1 MSRLAKRGECLCLYD
16 CYVLLDKRQSCKLDG
31 KRPSVEMRH
40 EEQQQKVADGEIF
53 MKLLGDDNM
62 KNRIWNQTKAAVLAM
77 AAILSGICVPLQG
90 MQVSGAE
97 LVAPVLNIEQSVKWT
112 DEENY
117 KAGLTL
123 RLSGLNT
130 LKDTSEAEQEKPQ
143 AGMETESFT
152 ADEGENME
160 ENSEEGGAAEKAETE
175 NPVMPEE
182 KKEYILTTY
191 ISEYFLPDTAF
202 LPEEIT
208 AETFSIKNQKGEDTE
223 IFRLTD
229 HLQIEKI
236 TEDYYTL
243 TVPVTLRPEYQL
255 SWEKRNYPV
264 VQDEPL
270 QKDQPGLGTFLQ
282 EKRGEE
288 LQTLVSNPSP
298 ELLVNA
304 AKTGIEAVLRADV
317 EKTKAGQPVNY
328 ILDVTNTGQLSLTDL
343 RFSSSFS
350 MEDIRAVWESEP
362 DFYVDGKEAVLAA
375 LNPGESRRLR
385 MTLLPDENKEGDLF
399 HTVTVKTKHPGR
411 EEMIGCQAA
420 CQIKVEG
427 LKASFEVEKT
437 ADRTE
442 AFPGD
447 TITYQICIRNTGE
460 KTLHSVLSTERFL
473 NANIQA
479 QFMPKEGVT
488 LNSTRTQALIPSI
501 APGEALGLYA
511 VVTIPQ
517 YFESQELVNEVTVIS
532 DETGTTNIKSRS
544 EVTVKSAEVT
554 VTPQITQTY
563 SSYQSYGS
571 GSKSGSAY
579 ETASKPSTGDDT
591 KGTFFLALCVCA
603 VIVGA
608 AAAKKQR

>member
-1 MSRLAKRGECLCLYD
+1 
-16 CYVLLDKRQSCKLDG
+16 
-31 KRPSVEMRH
+31 
-40 EEQQQKVADGEIF
+40 
-53 MKLLGDDNM
+53 M

-77 AAILSGICVPLQG
+77 AAILSGICVPFQE

-97 LVAPVLNIEQSVKWT
+97 LMAPVLNIEQSAKWT

-117 KAGLTL
+117 KAELTL

-130 LKDTSEAEQEKPQ
+130 LKDVSKVDQEQEKIQ
-143 AGMETESFT
+143 AEMETESFT
-152 ADEGENME
+152 EDAGEKAEEDFTADEGEKAE
-160 ENSEEGGAAEKAETE
+160 EDFGEGGAAEKAETE
-175 NPVMPEE
+175 NPAMPEE

-191 ISEYFLPDTAF
+191 ISEYFLLDTAS

-208 AETFSIKNQKGEDTE
+208 AETVSIKNQKGEDTE
-223 IFRLTD
+223 ILRLTE
-229 HLQIEKI
+229 HLQMEKI

-255 SWEKRNYPV
+255 SWEKRTYPV

-270 QKDQPGLGTFLQ
+270 QKDQTGLGTFLQ
-282 EKRGEE
+282 EKTGEE

-328 ILDVTNTGQLSLTDL
+328 ILDVTNTGQLPLTDIQ
-343 RFSSSFS
+343 FSSSFS
-350 MEDIRAVWESEP
+350 MEDIRAVWESES

-411 EEMIGCQAA
+411 EELIGCQAS

-532 DETGTTNIKSRS
+532 DETGTTNMKSRS

-591 KGTFFLALCVCA
+591 KGTFFFALCVCA

>member
-1 MSRLAKRGECLCLYD
+1 
-16 CYVLLDKRQSCKLDG
+16 
-31 KRPSVEMRH
+31 
-40 EEQQQKVADGEIF
+40 
-53 MKLLGDDNM
+53 M

-77 AAILSGICVPLQG
+77 AAILSGICVPFQE

-97 LVAPVLNIEQSVKWT
+97 LVAPVLNIEQSAKWT

-117 KAGLTL
+117 KAELTL

-130 LKDTSEAEQEKPQ
+130 LKDASKVDQEQEKIQ
-143 AGMETESFT
+143 AEMEIESFTEDAGEKAEEDFT
-152 ADEGENME
+152 ADEGEKAE
-160 ENSEEGGAAEKAETE
+160 EDFGEGGAAEKAETE
-175 NPVMPEE
+175 NPAMPEE

-191 ISEYFLPDTAF
+191 ISEYFLLDTAS

-208 AETFSIKNQKGEDTE
+208 AETVSIKNQKGEDTE
-223 IFRLTD
+223 ILRLTE
-229 HLQIEKI
+229 HLKMEKI

-255 SWEKRNYPV
+255 SWEKRTYPV

-282 EKRGEE
+282 EKTGEE

-328 ILDVTNTGQLSLTDL
+328 ILDVTNTGQLPLTDIQ
-343 RFSSSFS
+343 FSSSFS
-350 MEDIRAVWESEP
+350 MEDIRAVWESES

-385 MTLLPDENKEGDLF
+385 MTLLLDENKEGDLF

-411 EEMIGCQAA
+411 EELIGCQAS

-488 LNSTRTQALIPSI
+488 LNSTRTQALISSI

-532 DETGTTNIKSRS
+532 DETGTTNMKSRS

>member
-1 MSRLAKRGECLCLYD
+1 
-16 CYVLLDKRQSCKLDG
+16 
-31 KRPSVEMRH
+31 
-40 EEQQQKVADGEIF
+40 
-53 MKLLGDDNM
+53 M

-77 AAILSGICVPLQG
+77 VAILSGICVPFQE

-97 LVAPVLNIEQSVKWT
+97 LVAPVLNIEQSAKWT

-117 KAGLTL
+117 KAELTL

-130 LKDTSEAEQEKPQ
+130 LKDVSKVDQEQEKIQ
-143 AGMETESFT
+143 AEMETESFT
-152 ADEGENME
+152 EDAREKAEEDFTADEGEKAE
-160 ENSEEGGAAEKAETE
+160 EDFGEGGAAEKAETE
-175 NPVMPEE
+175 NPAMPEE

-191 ISEYFLPDTAF
+191 ISEYFLLDTAS

-208 AETFSIKNQKGEDTE
+208 AETVSIKNQKGEDTE
-223 IFRLTD
+223 ILRLTE
-229 HLQIEKI
+229 HLQMEKI

-255 SWEKRNYPV
+255 SWEKRTYPV

-282 EKRGEE
+282 EKTGEE

-328 ILDVTNTGQLSLTDL
+328 ILDVTNTGQLPLTDIQ
-343 RFSSSFS
+343 FSSSFS
-350 MEDIRAVWESEP
+350 MEDIRAVWESES

-385 MTLLPDENKEGDLF
+385 MTLLLDENKEGDLF

-411 EEMIGCQAA
+411 EELIGCQAS

-488 LNSTRTQALIPSI
+488 LNSTRTQALISSI

-532 DETGTTNIKSRS
+532 DETGTTNMKSRS

>member
-1 MSRLAKRGECLCLYD
+1 
-16 CYVLLDKRQSCKLDG
+16 
-31 KRPSVEMRH
+31 
-40 EEQQQKVADGEIF
+40 
-53 MKLLGDDNM
+53 M

-77 AAILSGICVPLQG
+77 AAILSGICVPFQE

-97 LVAPVLNIEQSVKWT
+97 LVAPVLNIEQSAKWT

-117 KAGLTL
+117 KAELTL

-130 LKDTSEAEQEKPQ
+130 LKDVSKVDQEQEKIQ
-143 AGMETESFT
+143 AEMETESFT
-152 ADEGENME
+152 EDAGEKAEEDFTADEGEKAE
-160 ENSEEGGAAEKAETE
+160 EDFGEGGAAEKAETE
-175 NPVMPEE
+175 NPAMPEE

-191 ISEYFLPDTAF
+191 ISEYFLLDTAS

-208 AETFSIKNQKGEDTE
+208 AETVSIKNQKGEDTE
-223 IFRLTD
+223 ILRLTE
-229 HLQIEKI
+229 HLQMEKI
-236 TEDYYTL
+236 TEDYYAL
-243 TVPVTLRPEYQL
+243 TVSVTLRPEYQL
-255 SWEKRNYPV
+255 SWEKRTYPV

-270 QKDQPGLGTFLQ
+270 QKDQTGLGTFLQ
-282 EKRGEE
+282 EKTGEE

-328 ILDVTNTGQLSLTDL
+328 ILDVTNTGQLPLADIQ
-343 RFSSSFS
+343 FSSSFS
-350 MEDIRAVWESEP
+350 MEDIRAVWESES

-411 EEMIGCQAA
+411 EELIGCQAS

-532 DETGTTNIKSRS
+532 DETGTTNMKSRS
-544 EVTVKSAEVT
+544 EVTVKSADVT

>member
-1 MSRLAKRGECLCLYD
+1 
-16 CYVLLDKRQSCKLDG
+16 
-31 KRPSVEMRH
+31 
-40 EEQQQKVADGEIF
+40 
-53 MKLLGDDNM
+53 M

-77 AAILSGICVPLQG
+77 AAILSGICVPFQE

-97 LVAPVLNIEQSVKWT
+97 LVAPVLNIEQSAKWT

-117 KAGLTL
+117 KAELTL

-130 LKDTSEAEQEKPQ
+130 LKDVSKVDQEQEKIQ
-143 AGMETESFT
+143 AEMETESFT
-152 ADEGENME
+152 EDAGEKAE
-160 ENSEEGGAAEKAETE
+160 EDFGEGGAVEKAETE
-175 NPVMPEE
+175 NPAMPEE

-191 ISEYFLPDTAF
+191 ISEYFLLDTAS
-202 LPEEIT
+202 LPEEVT
-208 AETFSIKNQKGEDTE
+208 AETVSIKNQKGEDTE
-223 IFRLTD
+223 ILRLTE
-229 HLQIEKI
+229 HLQMEKI
-236 TEDYYTL
+236 TEDYYVL

-255 SWEKRNYPV
+255 SWEKRTYPV

-270 QKDQPGLGTFLQ
+270 QKDQTGLGTFLQ
-282 EKRGEE
+282 EKKGEE

-328 ILDVTNTGQLSLTDL
+328 ILDVTNTGQLPLADIQ
-343 RFSSSFS
+343 FSSSFS
-350 MEDIRAVWESEP
+350 MEDIRAVWESES

-411 EEMIGCQAA
+411 EELIGCQAS

-488 LNSTRTQALIPSI
+488 LNSTRTQALISSI

-532 DETGTTNIKSRS
+532 DETGTTNMKSRS

>member
-1 MSRLAKRGECLCLYD
+1 
-16 CYVLLDKRQSCKLDG
+16 
-31 KRPSVEMRH
+31 
-40 EEQQQKVADGEIF
+40 
-53 MKLLGDDNM
+53 M

-77 AAILSGICVPLQG
+77 VAILSGICVPFQE

-97 LVAPVLNIEQSVKWT
+97 LVAPVLNIEQSAKWT

-117 KAGLTL
+117 KAELTL

-130 LKDTSEAEQEKPQ
+130 LKDVSKVDQEQEKIQ
-143 AGMETESFT
+143 AEMETESFT
-152 ADEGENME
+152 EDAGEKAEEDFTADEGEKAE
-160 ENSEEGGAAEKAETE
+160 EDFGEGGAAEKAETE
-175 NPVMPEE
+175 NPAMPEE

-191 ISEYFLPDTAF
+191 ISEYFLLDTAS
-202 LPEEIT
+202 LPEEVT
-208 AETFSIKNQKGEDTE
+208 AETVSIKNQKGEDTE
-223 IFRLTD
+223 ILRLTE
-229 HLQIEKI
+229 HLQMEKI
-236 TEDYYTL
+236 TEDYYAL

-255 SWEKRNYPV
+255 SWEKRTYPV

-270 QKDQPGLGTFLQ
+270 QKDQTGLGTFLQ
-282 EKRGEE
+282 EKTGEE

-328 ILDVTNTGQLSLTDL
+328 ILDVTNTGQLPLADIQ
-343 RFSSSFS
+343 FSSSFS
-350 MEDIRAVWESEP
+350 MEDIRAVWESES

-411 EEMIGCQAA
+411 EELIGCQAA

-532 DETGTTNIKSRS
+532 DETGTTNMKSRS

>member
-1 MSRLAKRGECLCLYD
+1 
-16 CYVLLDKRQSCKLDG
+16 
-31 KRPSVEMRH
+31 
-40 EEQQQKVADGEIF
+40 
-53 MKLLGDDNM
+53 M

-77 AAILSGICVPLQG
+77 AAILSGICVPFQE

-97 LVAPVLNIEQSVKWT
+97 LVAPVLNIEQSAKWT

-117 KAGLTL
+117 KAELTL

-130 LKDTSEAEQEKPQ
+130 LKDVSKVDQKQEKIQ
-143 AGMETESFT
+143 AEMETESFT
-152 ADEGENME
+152 EDVGEKAEEDFTVDEGEKAE
-160 ENSEEGGAAEKAETE
+160 EDFGEGGAAEKAETE
-175 NPVMPEE
+175 NPTMPEE

-191 ISEYFLPDTAF
+191 ISEYFLLDTAS

-208 AETFSIKNQKGEDTE
+208 AETVSIKNQKGEDTE
-223 IFRLTD
+223 ILRLTE
-229 HLQIEKI
+229 HLQMEKI

-255 SWEKRNYPV
+255 SWEKRTYPV

-270 QKDQPGLGTFLQ
+270 QKDQTGLGTFLQ
-282 EKRGEE
+282 EKTGEE

-328 ILDVTNTGQLSLTDL
+328 ILDVTNTGQLPLTEIQ
-343 RFSSSFS
+343 FSSSFS
-350 MEDIRAVWESEP
+350 MEDIRAVWESES

-411 EEMIGCQAA
+411 EELIGCQAS

-488 LNSTRTQALIPSI
+488 LNSTRTQALISSI

-532 DETGTTNIKSRS
+532 DETGTTNMKSRS

-571 GSKSGSAY
+571 GSKSGRAY

>member
-1 MSRLAKRGECLCLYD
+1 
-16 CYVLLDKRQSCKLDG
+16 
-31 KRPSVEMRH
+31 
-40 EEQQQKVADGEIF
+40 
-53 MKLLGDDNM
+53 M

-77 AAILSGICVPLQG
+77 AAILSGICVPFQE

-97 LVAPVLNIEQSVKWT
+97 LVAPVLNIEQSAKWT

-117 KAGLTL
+117 KAELTL

-130 LKDTSEAEQEKPQ
+130 LKDVSKVDQEQEKIQ
-143 AGMETESFT
+143 AEMETESFT
-152 ADEGENME
+152 EDAGEKAEEDFTADEGEKAE
-160 ENSEEGGAAEKAETE
+160 EDFGEGGAVEKAETE
-175 NPVMPEE
+175 NPAMPEE

-191 ISEYFLPDTAF
+191 ISEYFLLDTAS
-202 LPEEIT
+202 LPEEVT
-208 AETFSIKNQKGEDTE
+208 AETVSIKNQKGEDTE
-223 IFRLTD
+223 ILRLTE
-229 HLQIEKI
+229 HLQMEKI
-236 TEDYYTL
+236 TEAYYAL

-255 SWEKRNYPV
+255 SWEKRTYPV

-270 QKDQPGLGTFLQ
+270 QKDQTGLGTFLQ
-282 EKRGEE
+282 EKTGEE

-328 ILDVTNTGQLSLTDL
+328 ILDVTNTGQLPLTDIQ
-343 RFSSSFS
+343 FSSSFS
-350 MEDIRAVWESEP
+350 MEDIRAVWESES

-411 EEMIGCQAA
+411 EELIGCQAA

-488 LNSTRTQALIPSI
+488 LNSTRTQALISSI

-532 DETGTTNIKSRS
+532 DETGTTNMKSRS

>member
-1 MSRLAKRGECLCLYD
+1 
-16 CYVLLDKRQSCKLDG
+16 
-31 KRPSVEMRH
+31 
-40 EEQQQKVADGEIF
+40 
-53 MKLLGDDNM
+53 M

-77 AAILSGICVPLQG
+77 VAILSGICVPFQE

-97 LVAPVLNIEQSVKWT
+97 LVAPVLNIEQSAKWT

-117 KAGLTL
+117 KAELTL

-130 LKDTSEAEQEKPQ
+130 LKDASKVDQEQEKIQ
-143 AGMETESFT
+143 AEMEIESFTEDAGEKAEEDFT
-152 ADEGENME
+152 ADEGEKAE
-160 ENSEEGGAAEKAETE
+160 EDFGEGGAAEKAETE
-175 NPVMPEE
+175 NPAMPEE

-191 ISEYFLPDTAF
+191 ISEYFLLDTAS

-208 AETFSIKNQKGEDTE
+208 AETVSIKNQKGEDTE
-223 IFRLTD
+223 ILRLTE
-229 HLQIEKI
+229 HLQMEKI

-255 SWEKRNYPV
+255 SWEKRTYPV

-270 QKDQPGLGTFLQ
+270 QKDQTGLGTFLQ
-282 EKRGEE
+282 EKTGEE

-328 ILDVTNTGQLSLTDL
+328 ILDVTNTGQLPLTDIQ
-343 RFSSSFS
+343 FSSSFS
-350 MEDIRAVWESEP
+350 MEDIRAVWESES

-385 MTLLPDENKEGDLF
+385 MTLLLDENKEGDLF

-411 EEMIGCQAA
+411 EELIGCQAS

-488 LNSTRTQALIPSI
+488 LNSTRTQALISSI

-532 DETGTTNIKSRS
+532 DETGTTNMKSRS

>member
-1 MSRLAKRGECLCLYD
+1 M
-16 CYVLLDKRQSCKLDG
+16 Q
-31 KRPSVEMRH
+31 H
-40 EEQQQKVADGEIF
+40 EKQQQKIADGEIF

-62 KNRIWNQTKAAVLAM
+62 KNRIWNQTKAAVFAM
-77 AAILSGICVPLQG
+77 AAIFSGICVPLQG

-97 LVAPVLNIEQSVKWT
+97 LVAPVLNIEQSAKWT

-117 KAGLTL
+117 KADLTL

-130 LKDTSEAEQEKPQ
+130 LKDTSEAEQEKSQ

-175 NPVMPEE
+175 NPAMPEE

-208 AETFSIKNQKGEDTE
+208 AETVSIKNQKGEDTE

-411 EEMIGCQAA
+411 EEMIGCQAV

-532 DETGTTNIKSRS
+532 DETGTTNMKSRS

-563 SSYQSYGS
+563 SSYQSYGA

>member
-1 MSRLAKRGECLCLYD
+1 
-16 CYVLLDKRQSCKLDG
+16 
-31 KRPSVEMRH
+31 
-40 EEQQQKVADGEIF
+40 
-53 MKLLGDDNM
+53 M

-77 AAILSGICVPLQG
+77 VAILSGICVPFQE

-97 LVAPVLNIEQSVKWT
+97 LVAPVLNIEQSAKWT

-117 KAGLTL
+117 KAELTL

-130 LKDTSEAEQEKPQ
+130 LKDVSKVDQEQEKIQ
-143 AGMETESFT
+143 AEMETESFT
-152 ADEGENME
+152 EDAGEKAEEDFTADEGEKAE
-160 ENSEEGGAAEKAETE
+160 EDFGEGGAAEKAETE
-175 NPVMPEE
+175 NPAMPEE

-191 ISEYFLPDTAF
+191 ISEYFLLDTAS
-202 LPEEIT
+202 LPEEVT
-208 AETFSIKNQKGEDTE
+208 AETVSIKNQKGEDTE
-223 IFRLTD
+223 ILRLTE
-229 HLQIEKI
+229 HLQMEKI
-236 TEDYYTL
+236 TEDYYAL

-255 SWEKRNYPV
+255 SWEKRTYPV

-270 QKDQPGLGTFLQ
+270 QKDQTGLGTFLQ
-282 EKRGEE
+282 EKKGEE

-328 ILDVTNTGQLSLTDL
+328 ILDVTNTGQLPLADIQ
-343 RFSSSFS
+343 FSSSFS
-350 MEDIRAVWESEP
+350 MEDIRAVWESES

-411 EEMIGCQAA
+411 EELIGCQAS

-488 LNSTRTQALIPSI
+488 LNSTRTQALISSI

-532 DETGTTNIKSRS
+532 DETGTTNMKSRS

>member
-1 MSRLAKRGECLCLYD
+1 
-16 CYVLLDKRQSCKLDG
+16 
-31 KRPSVEMRH
+31 
-40 EEQQQKVADGEIF
+40 
-53 MKLLGDDNM
+53 M

-77 AAILSGICVPLQG
+77 AAILSGICVPFQE

-97 LVAPVLNIEQSVKWT
+97 LVAPVLNIEQSAKWT

-117 KAGLTL
+117 KAELTL

-130 LKDTSEAEQEKPQ
+130 LKDVSKVDQKQEKIQ
-143 AGMETESFT
+143 AEMETESFT
-152 ADEGENME
+152 EDAGEKAEEDFTADEGEKAE
-160 ENSEEGGAAEKAETE
+160 EDFGEGGAAEKAETE
-175 NPVMPEE
+175 NPAMPEE

-191 ISEYFLPDTAF
+191 ISEYFLLDTAS

-208 AETFSIKNQKGEDTE
+208 AETVSIKNQKGEDTE
-223 IFRLTD
+223 ILRLTE
-229 HLQIEKI
+229 HLQMEKI
-236 TEDYYTL
+236 TEDYYVL

-255 SWEKRNYPV
+255 SWEKRTYPV

-270 QKDQPGLGTFLQ
+270 QKDQTGLGTFLQ
-282 EKRGEE
+282 EKKGEE

-328 ILDVTNTGQLSLTDL
+328 ILDVTNTGQLPLADIQ
-343 RFSSSFS
+343 FSSSFS
-350 MEDIRAVWESEP
+350 MEDIRAVWESES

-411 EEMIGCQAA
+411 EELIGCQAS

-532 DETGTTNIKSRS
+532 DETGTTNMKSRS

>member
-1 MSRLAKRGECLCLYD
+1 
-16 CYVLLDKRQSCKLDG
+16 
-31 KRPSVEMRH
+31 
-40 EEQQQKVADGEIF
+40 
-53 MKLLGDDNM
+53 M

-77 AAILSGICVPLQG
+77 AAILSGICVPFQE

-97 LVAPVLNIEQSVKWT
+97 LVAPVLNIEQSAKWT

-117 KAGLTL
+117 KAELTL

-130 LKDTSEAEQEKPQ
+130 LKDVSKVDQEQEKIQ
-143 AGMETESFT
+143 AEMETESFT
-152 ADEGENME
+152 EDAGEKAEEDFTADEGEKAE
-160 ENSEEGGAAEKAETE
+160 EDFGEGGAAEKAEAE
-175 NPVMPEE
+175 NPAMPEE

-191 ISEYFLPDTAF
+191 ISEYFLLDTAS

-208 AETFSIKNQKGEDTE
+208 AETVSIKNQKGEDTE
-223 IFRLTD
+223 ILRLTE
-229 HLQIEKI
+229 HLQMEKI
-236 TEDYYTL
+236 TEDYYAL

-255 SWEKRNYPV
+255 SWEKRTYPV

-270 QKDQPGLGTFLQ
+270 QKDQTGLGTFLQ
-282 EKRGEE
+282 EKTGEE

-328 ILDVTNTGQLSLTDL
+328 ILDVTNTGQLPLTDIQ
-343 RFSSSFS
+343 FSSSFS
-350 MEDIRAVWESEP
+350 MEDIRAVWESES

-411 EEMIGCQAA
+411 EELIGCQAS

-488 LNSTRTQALIPSI
+488 LNSTRTQALISSI

-532 DETGTTNIKSRS
+532 DETGTTNMKSRS

>member
-1 MSRLAKRGECLCLYD
+1 
-16 CYVLLDKRQSCKLDG
+16 
-31 KRPSVEMRH
+31 
-40 EEQQQKVADGEIF
+40 
-53 MKLLGDDNM
+53 M

-77 AAILSGICVPLQG
+77 AAILSGICVPFQE

-97 LVAPVLNIEQSVKWT
+97 LVAPVLNIEQSAKWT

-117 KAGLTL
+117 KAELTL

-130 LKDTSEAEQEKPQ
+130 LKDASKVDQEQEKIQ
-143 AGMETESFT
+143 AEMETESFIEDAGEKAEEDFT
-152 ADEGENME
+152 ADEGEKAE
-160 ENSEEGGAAEKAETE
+160 EDFGEGGAAEKAETE
-175 NPVMPEE
+175 NSAMPEE

-191 ISEYFLPDTAF
+191 ISEYFLLDTAS

-208 AETFSIKNQKGEDTE
+208 AETVSIKNQKGEDTE
-223 IFRLTD
+223 ILRLTE
-229 HLQIEKI
+229 HLQMEKI

-255 SWEKRNYPV
+255 SWEKRTYPV

-282 EKRGEE
+282 EKTGEE

-328 ILDVTNTGQLSLTDL
+328 ILDVTNTGQLPLTDIQ
-343 RFSSSFS
+343 FSSSFS
-350 MEDIRAVWESEP
+350 MEDIRAVWESES

-411 EEMIGCQAA
+411 EELIGCQAS

-488 LNSTRTQALIPSI
+488 LNSTRTQALISSI

-532 DETGTTNIKSRS
+532 DETGTTNMKSRS

>member
-1 MSRLAKRGECLCLYD
+1 
-16 CYVLLDKRQSCKLDG
+16 
-31 KRPSVEMRH
+31 
-40 EEQQQKVADGEIF
+40 
-53 MKLLGDDNM
+53 M

-77 AAILSGICVPLQG
+77 VAILSGICVPFQE

-97 LVAPVLNIEQSVKWT
+97 LVAPVLNIEQSAKWT

-117 KAGLTL
+117 KAELTL

-130 LKDTSEAEQEKPQ
+130 LKDVSKVDQEQEKIQ
-143 AGMETESFT
+143 AEMETESFT
-152 ADEGENME
+152 EDAREKAEEDFTADEGEKAE
-160 ENSEEGGAAEKAETE
+160 EDFGEGGAVEKAETE
-175 NPVMPEE
+175 NPAMPEE

-191 ISEYFLPDTAF
+191 ISEYFLLDTAS

-208 AETFSIKNQKGEDTE
+208 AETVSIKNQKGEDTE
-223 IFRLTD
+223 ILRLTE
-229 HLQIEKI
+229 HLQMEKI
-236 TEDYYTL
+236 TEDYYAL

-255 SWEKRNYPV
+255 SWEKRTYPV

-270 QKDQPGLGTFLQ
+270 QKDQTGLGTFLQ
-282 EKRGEE
+282 EKTGEE
-288 LQTLVSNPSP
+288 LQTLISNPSP

-328 ILDVTNTGQLSLTDL
+328 ILDVTNTGQLPLTDIQ
-343 RFSSSFS
+343 FSSSFS
-350 MEDIRAVWESEP
+350 MEDIRAVWESES

-411 EEMIGCQAA
+411 EELIGCQAA

-488 LNSTRTQALIPSI
+488 LNSTRTQALISSI

-532 DETGTTNIKSRS
+532 DETGTTNMKSRS

>member
-1 MSRLAKRGECLCLYD
+1 M
-16 CYVLLDKRQSCKLDG
+16 Q
-31 KRPSVEMRH
+31 H
-40 EEQQQKVADGEIF
+40 EKQQQKIADGEIF

-97 LVAPVLNIEQSVKWT
+97 LVAPVLNIEQSAKWT

-117 KAGLTL
+117 KADLTL
-123 RLSGLNT
+123 RLSGLST
-130 LKDTSEAEQEKPQ
+130 LKDTSEAEQEKLQ
-143 AGMETESFT
+143 AEMETESFT
-152 ADEGENME
+152 ADEGENGE
-160 ENSEEGGAAEKAETE
+160 ENFEEGGAAEKAETE
-175 NPVMPEE
+175 NPAMPEE

-208 AETFSIKNQKGEDTE
+208 AETVSIKNQKGEDTE

-328 ILDVTNTGQLSLTDL
+328 ILDVTNIGQLSLTDL

-532 DETGTTNIKSRS
+532 DETGTTNMKSRS

>member
-1 MSRLAKRGECLCLYD
+1 
-16 CYVLLDKRQSCKLDG
+16 
-31 KRPSVEMRH
+31 
-40 EEQQQKVADGEIF
+40 
-53 MKLLGDDNM
+53 M

-77 AAILSGICVPLQG
+77 AAILSGICVPFQE

-97 LVAPVLNIEQSVKWT
+97 LVAPVLNIEQSAKWT

-117 KAGLTL
+117 KAELTL

-130 LKDTSEAEQEKPQ
+130 LKDVSKVDQEQEKIQ
-143 AGMETESFT
+143 AEMETESFT
-152 ADEGENME
+152 EDAGEKAEEDFTADEGEKAE
-160 ENSEEGGAAEKAETE
+160 EDFGEGGAAEKAETE
-175 NPVMPEE
+175 NPAMPEE

-191 ISEYFLPDTAF
+191 ISEYFLLDTAS

-208 AETFSIKNQKGEDTE
+208 AETVSIKNQKGEDTE
-223 IFRLTD
+223 ILRLTE
-229 HLQIEKI
+229 HLQMEKI
-236 TEDYYTL
+236 TEDYYVL

-255 SWEKRNYPV
+255 SWEKRTYPV

-270 QKDQPGLGTFLQ
+270 QKDQTGLGTFLQ
-282 EKRGEE
+282 EKKGEE

-328 ILDVTNTGQLSLTDL
+328 ILDVTNTGQLPLADIQ
-343 RFSSSFS
+343 FSSSFS
-350 MEDIRAVWESEP
+350 MEDIRAVWESES

-411 EEMIGCQAA
+411 EELIGCQAS

-488 LNSTRTQALIPSI
+488 LNSTRTQALISSI

-532 DETGTTNIKSRS
+532 DETGTTNMKSRS

>member
-1 MSRLAKRGECLCLYD
+1 
-16 CYVLLDKRQSCKLDG
+16 
-31 KRPSVEMRH
+31 
-40 EEQQQKVADGEIF
+40 
-53 MKLLGDDNM
+53 M

-77 AAILSGICVPLQG
+77 AAILSGICVPFQE

-97 LVAPVLNIEQSVKWT
+97 LVAPVLNIEQSAKWT

-117 KAGLTL
+117 KAELTL

-130 LKDTSEAEQEKPQ
+130 LKDVSKVDQEQEKIQ
-143 AGMETESFT
+143 AEMETESFT
-152 ADEGENME
+152 EDAGEKAEEDFTADEGEKAE
-160 ENSEEGGAAEKAETE
+160 EDFGEGGAAEKAEAE
-175 NPVMPEE
+175 NPAMPEE

-191 ISEYFLPDTAF
+191 ISEYFLLDTAS

-208 AETFSIKNQKGEDTE
+208 AETVSIKNQKGEDTE
-223 IFRLTD
+223 ILRLTE
-229 HLQIEKI
+229 HLQMEKI
-236 TEDYYTL
+236 TEDYYAL

-255 SWEKRNYPV
+255 SWEKRTYPV

-270 QKDQPGLGTFLQ
+270 QKDQTGLGTFLQ
-282 EKRGEE
+282 EKKGEE

-328 ILDVTNTGQLSLTDL
+328 ILDVTNTGQLPLTDIQ
-343 RFSSSFS
+343 FSSSFS
-350 MEDIRAVWESEP
+350 MEDIRAVWESES

-411 EEMIGCQAA
+411 EELIGCQAS

-447 TITYQICIRNTGE
+447 MITYQICIRNTGE

-479 QFMPKEGVT
+479 QFMPKEGVI
-488 LNSTRTQALIPSI
+488 LNSTRTQALISSI

-532 DETGTTNIKSRS
+532 DETGTTNMKSRS

>member
-1 MSRLAKRGECLCLYD
+1 
-16 CYVLLDKRQSCKLDG
+16 
-31 KRPSVEMRH
+31 
-40 EEQQQKVADGEIF
+40 
-53 MKLLGDDNM
+53 M

-77 AAILSGICVPLQG
+77 VAILSGICVPFQE

-97 LVAPVLNIEQSVKWT
+97 LVAPVLNIEQSAKWT

-117 KAGLTL
+117 KAELTL

-130 LKDTSEAEQEKPQ
+130 LKDVSKVDQEQEKIQ
-143 AGMETESFT
+143 AEMETESFT
-152 ADEGENME
+152 EDAREKAEEDFTADEGEKAE
-160 ENSEEGGAAEKAETE
+160 EDFGEGGAAEKAEAE
-175 NPVMPEE
+175 NPAMPEE

-191 ISEYFLPDTAF
+191 ISEYFLLDTAS

-208 AETFSIKNQKGEDTE
+208 AETVSIKNQKGEDTE
-223 IFRLTD
+223 ILRLTE
-229 HLQIEKI
+229 HLQMEKI
-236 TEDYYTL
+236 TEDYYVL

-255 SWEKRNYPV
+255 SWEKRTYPV

-270 QKDQPGLGTFLQ
+270 QKDQTGLGTFLQ
-282 EKRGEE
+282 EKTGEE
-288 LQTLVSNPSP
+288 LQTLISNPSP

-328 ILDVTNTGQLSLTDL
+328 ILDVTNTGQLPLTDIQ
-343 RFSSSFS
+343 FSSSFS
-350 MEDIRAVWESEP
+350 MEDIRAVWESES

-411 EEMIGCQAA
+411 EELIGCQAS

-488 LNSTRTQALIPSI
+488 LNSTRTQALISSI

-532 DETGTTNIKSRS
+532 DETGTTNMKSRS

>member
-1 MSRLAKRGECLCLYD
+1 
-16 CYVLLDKRQSCKLDG
+16 
-31 KRPSVEMRH
+31 
-40 EEQQQKVADGEIF
+40 
-53 MKLLGDDNM
+53 M

-77 AAILSGICVPLQG
+77 AAILSGICVPFQE

-97 LVAPVLNIEQSVKWT
+97 LVAPVLNIEQSAKWT

-117 KAGLTL
+117 KAELTL

-130 LKDTSEAEQEKPQ
+130 LKDVSKVDQEQEKIQ
-143 AGMETESFT
+143 AEMEIESFTEDAGEKAEEDFT
-152 ADEGENME
+152 ADEGEKAE
-160 ENSEEGGAAEKAETE
+160 EDFGEGGAAEKAETE
-175 NPVMPEE
+175 NPAMPEE

-191 ISEYFLPDTAF
+191 ISEYFLLDTAS

-208 AETFSIKNQKGEDTE
+208 AETVSIKNQKGEDTE
-223 IFRLTD
+223 ILRLTE
-229 HLQIEKI
+229 HLQMEKI
-236 TEDYYTL
+236 TEDYYAL

-255 SWEKRNYPV
+255 SWEKRTYPV

-270 QKDQPGLGTFLQ
+270 QKDQTGLGTFLQ
-282 EKRGEE
+282 EKKGEE

-328 ILDVTNTGQLSLTDL
+328 ILDVTNTGQLPLTDIQ
-343 RFSSSFS
+343 FSSSFS
-350 MEDIRAVWESEP
+350 MEDIRAVWESES

-411 EEMIGCQAA
+411 EELIGCQAS

-532 DETGTTNIKSRS
+532 DETGTTNMKSRS

>member
-1 MSRLAKRGECLCLYD
+1 
-16 CYVLLDKRQSCKLDG
+16 
-31 KRPSVEMRH
+31 
-40 EEQQQKVADGEIF
+40 
-53 MKLLGDDNM
+53 M

-77 AAILSGICVPLQG
+77 VAILSGICVPFQE

-97 LVAPVLNIEQSVKWT
+97 LVAPVLNIEQSAKWT

-117 KAGLTL
+117 KAELTL

-130 LKDTSEAEQEKPQ
+130 LKDVSKVDQEQEKIQ
-143 AGMETESFT
+143 AEMETESFT
-152 ADEGENME
+152 EDAGEKEEEDFTADEGEKAE
-160 ENSEEGGAAEKAETE
+160 EDFGEGGAAEKAETE
-175 NPVMPEE
+175 NPAMPEE

-191 ISEYFLPDTAF
+191 ISEYFLLDTAS

-208 AETFSIKNQKGEDTE
+208 AETVSIKNQKGEDTE
-223 IFRLTD
+223 ILRLTE
-229 HLQIEKI
+229 HLQMEKI
-236 TEDYYTL
+236 TEDYYAL

-255 SWEKRNYPV
+255 SWEKRTYPV
-264 VQDEPL
+264 VQDETL
-270 QKDQPGLGTFLQ
+270 QKDQTGLGTFLQ
-282 EKRGEE
+282 EKTGEE

-328 ILDVTNTGQLSLTDL
+328 ILDVTNTGQLPLTDIQ
-343 RFSSSFS
+343 FSSSFS
-350 MEDIRAVWESEP
+350 MEDIRAVWESES

-411 EEMIGCQAA
+411 EELIGCQAS

-488 LNSTRTQALIPSI
+488 LNSTRTQALISSI

-532 DETGTTNIKSRS
+532 DETGTTNMKSRS

>member
-1 MSRLAKRGECLCLYD
+1 
-16 CYVLLDKRQSCKLDG
+16 
-31 KRPSVEMRH
+31 
-40 EEQQQKVADGEIF
+40 
-53 MKLLGDDNM
+53 M

-77 AAILSGICVPLQG
+77 VAILSGICVPFQE

-97 LVAPVLNIEQSVKWT
+97 LVAPVLNIEQSAKWT

-117 KAGLTL
+117 KAELTL

-130 LKDTSEAEQEKPQ
+130 LKDVSKVDQEQEKIQ
-143 AGMETESFT
+143 AEMETESFT
-152 ADEGENME
+152 EDAREKAEEDFTADEGEKAE
-160 ENSEEGGAAEKAETE
+160 EDFGEGGAAEKAEAE
-175 NPVMPEE
+175 NPAMPEE

-191 ISEYFLPDTAF
+191 ISEYFLLDTAS

-208 AETFSIKNQKGEDTE
+208 AETVSIKNQKGEDTE
-223 IFRLTD
+223 ILRLTE
-229 HLQIEKI
+229 HLQMEKI
-236 TEDYYTL
+236 TEDYYAL

-255 SWEKRNYPV
+255 SWEKRTYPV

-270 QKDQPGLGTFLQ
+270 QKDQTGLGTFLQ
-282 EKRGEE
+282 EKTGEE
-288 LQTLVSNPSP
+288 LQTLISNPSP

-328 ILDVTNTGQLSLTDL
+328 ILDVTNTGQLPLTDIQ
-343 RFSSSFS
+343 FSSSFS
-350 MEDIRAVWESEP
+350 MEDIRAVWESES

-411 EEMIGCQAA
+411 EELIGCQAA

-488 LNSTRTQALIPSI
+488 LNSTRTQALISSI

-532 DETGTTNIKSRS
+532 DETGTTNMKSRS

>member
-1 MSRLAKRGECLCLYD
+1 
-16 CYVLLDKRQSCKLDG
+16 
-31 KRPSVEMRH
+31 
-40 EEQQQKVADGEIF
+40 
-53 MKLLGDDNM
+53 M

-77 AAILSGICVPLQG
+77 AAILSGICVPFQE

-97 LVAPVLNIEQSVKWT
+97 LVAPVLNIEQSAKWT

-117 KAGLTL
+117 KAELTL

-130 LKDTSEAEQEKPQ
+130 LKDVSKVDQEQEKIQ
-143 AGMETESFT
+143 AEMETESFT
-152 ADEGENME
+152 EDAGEKAEEDFTADEGEKAE
-160 ENSEEGGAAEKAETE
+160 EDFGEGGAVEKAETE
-175 NPVMPEE
+175 NPAMPEE

-191 ISEYFLPDTAF
+191 ISEYFLLDTAS

-208 AETFSIKNQKGEDTE
+208 AETVSIKNQKGEDTE
-223 IFRLTD
+223 ILRLTE
-229 HLQIEKI
+229 HLQMEKI
-236 TEDYYTL
+236 TEDYYAL

-255 SWEKRNYPV
+255 SWEKRTYPV

-270 QKDQPGLGTFLQ
+270 QKDQTGLGTFLQ
-282 EKRGEE
+282 EKTGEE

-328 ILDVTNTGQLSLTDL
+328 ILDVTNTGQLPLTDIQ
-343 RFSSSFS
+343 FSSSFS
-350 MEDIRAVWESEP
+350 MEDIRAVWESES

-411 EEMIGCQAA
+411 EELIGCQAS
-420 CQIKVEG
+420 CQIKVEA

-488 LNSTRTQALIPSI
+488 LNSTRTQALISSI

-532 DETGTTNIKSRS
+532 DETGTTNMKSRS

>member
-1 MSRLAKRGECLCLYD
+1 
-16 CYVLLDKRQSCKLDG
+16 
-31 KRPSVEMRH
+31 
-40 EEQQQKVADGEIF
+40 
-53 MKLLGDDNM
+53 M

-77 AAILSGICVPLQG
+77 VAILSGICVPFQE

-97 LVAPVLNIEQSVKWT
+97 LVAPVLNIEQSAKWT

-117 KAGLTL
+117 KAELTL

-130 LKDTSEAEQEKPQ
+130 LKDVSKVDQEQEKIQ
-143 AGMETESFT
+143 AEMETESFT
-152 ADEGENME
+152 EDAGEKAEEDFTADEGEKAE
-160 ENSEEGGAAEKAETE
+160 EDFGEDGAAEKAETE
-175 NPVMPEE
+175 NPAMPEE

-191 ISEYFLPDTAF
+191 ISEYFLLDTAS

-208 AETFSIKNQKGEDTE
+208 AETVSIKNQKGEDTE
-223 IFRLTD
+223 IFRLTE
-229 HLQIEKI
+229 HLQMEKI
-236 TEDYYTL
+236 TEDYYAL

-255 SWEKRNYPV
+255 SWEKRTYPV

-270 QKDQPGLGTFLQ
+270 QKDQTGLGTFLQ
-282 EKRGEE
+282 EKTGEE

-328 ILDVTNTGQLSLTDL
+328 ILDVTNTGQLPLADIQ
-343 RFSSSFS
+343 FSSSFS
-350 MEDIRAVWESEP
+350 MEDIRAVWESES

-411 EEMIGCQAA
+411 EELIGCQAS

-488 LNSTRTQALIPSI
+488 LNSTRTQALISSI

-532 DETGTTNIKSRS
+532 DETGTTNMKSRS

-603 VIVGA
+603 VIVGV

>member
-1 MSRLAKRGECLCLYD
+1 
-16 CYVLLDKRQSCKLDG
+16 
-31 KRPSVEMRH
+31 
-40 EEQQQKVADGEIF
+40 
-53 MKLLGDDNM
+53 M

-77 AAILSGICVPLQG
+77 VAILSGICVPFQE

-97 LVAPVLNIEQSVKWT
+97 LVAPVLNIEQSAKWT

-117 KAGLTL
+117 KAELTL

-130 LKDTSEAEQEKPQ
+130 LKDVSKVDQEQEKIQ
-143 AGMETESFT
+143 AEMETESFT
-152 ADEGENME
+152 EDAREKAEEDFTADEGEKE
-160 ENSEEGGAAEKAETE
+160 EEDFGEGGAAEKAEAE
-175 NPVMPEE
+175 NPAMPEE

-191 ISEYFLPDTAF
+191 ISEYFLLDTAS

-208 AETFSIKNQKGEDTE
+208 AETVSIKNQKGEDTE
-223 IFRLTD
+223 ILRLTE
-229 HLQIEKI
+229 HLQMEKI
-236 TEDYYTL
+236 TEDYYAL

-255 SWEKRNYPV
+255 SWEKRTYPV

-270 QKDQPGLGTFLQ
+270 QKDQTGLGTFLQ
-282 EKRGEE
+282 EKTGEE

-328 ILDVTNTGQLSLTDL
+328 ILDVTNTGQLPLTDIQ
-343 RFSSSFS
+343 FSSSFS
-350 MEDIRAVWESEP
+350 MEDIRAVWESES

-385 MTLLPDENKEGDLF
+385 MTLLLDENKEGDLF

-411 EEMIGCQAA
+411 EELIGCQAS

-488 LNSTRTQALIPSI
+488 LNSTRTQALISSI

-532 DETGTTNIKSRS
+532 DETGTTNMKSRS

>member
-1 MSRLAKRGECLCLYD
+1 
-16 CYVLLDKRQSCKLDG
+16 
-31 KRPSVEMRH
+31 
-40 EEQQQKVADGEIF
+40 
-53 MKLLGDDNM
+53 M

-77 AAILSGICVPLQG
+77 VAILSGICVPFQE

-97 LVAPVLNIEQSVKWT
+97 LVAPVLNIEQSAKWT

-117 KAGLTL
+117 KAELTL

-130 LKDTSEAEQEKPQ
+130 LKDVSKVDQEQEKIQ
-143 AGMETESFT
+143 AEMETESFT
-152 ADEGENME
+152 EDAREKAEEDFTADEGEKAE
-160 ENSEEGGAAEKAETE
+160 EDFGEGGAAEKAEAE
-175 NPVMPEE
+175 NPAMPEE

-191 ISEYFLPDTAF
+191 ISEYFLLDTAS

-208 AETFSIKNQKGEDTE
+208 AETVSIKNQKGEDTE
-223 IFRLTD
+223 ILRLTE
-229 HLQIEKI
+229 HLQMEKI
-236 TEDYYTL
+236 TEDYYVL

-255 SWEKRNYPV
+255 SWEKRTYPV

-270 QKDQPGLGTFLQ
+270 QKDQTGLGTFLQ
-282 EKRGEE
+282 EKKGEE

-328 ILDVTNTGQLSLTDL
+328 ILDVTNTGQLPLADIQ
-343 RFSSSFS
+343 FSSSFS
-350 MEDIRAVWESEP
+350 MEDIRAVWESES

-411 EEMIGCQAA
+411 EELIGCQAS

-488 LNSTRTQALIPSI
+488 LNSTRTQALISSI

-532 DETGTTNIKSRS
+532 DETGTTNMKSRS

>member
-1 MSRLAKRGECLCLYD
+1 
-16 CYVLLDKRQSCKLDG
+16 
-31 KRPSVEMRH
+31 
-40 EEQQQKVADGEIF
+40 
-53 MKLLGDDNM
+53 M

-77 AAILSGICVPLQG
+77 VAILSGICVPFQE

-97 LVAPVLNIEQSVKWT
+97 LVAPVLNIEQSAKWT

-117 KAGLTL
+117 KAELTL

-130 LKDTSEAEQEKPQ
+130 LKDVSKVDQEQEKIQ
-143 AGMETESFT
+143 AEMETESFT
-152 ADEGENME
+152 EDAGEKAEEDFTADEGEKAE
-160 ENSEEGGAAEKAETE
+160 EDFGEGGAAEKAETE
-175 NPVMPEE
+175 NPAMPEE

-191 ISEYFLPDTAF
+191 ISEYFLLDTAS
-202 LPEEIT
+202 LPEEII
-208 AETFSIKNQKGEDTE
+208 AETVSIKNQKGEDTE
-223 IFRLTD
+223 IFRLTE
-229 HLQIEKI
+229 HLQMEKI
-236 TEDYYTL
+236 TEDYYAL

-255 SWEKRNYPV
+255 SWEKRTYPV

-270 QKDQPGLGTFLQ
+270 QKDQTGLGTFLQ
-282 EKRGEE
+282 EKTGEE

-328 ILDVTNTGQLSLTDL
+328 ILDVTNTGQLPLADIQ
-343 RFSSSFS
+343 FSSSFS
-350 MEDIRAVWESEP
+350 MEDIRAVWESES

-411 EEMIGCQAA
+411 EELIGCQAS

-488 LNSTRTQALIPSI
+488 LNSTRTQALISSI

-532 DETGTTNIKSRS
+532 DETGTTNMKSRS

-591 KGTFFLALCVCA
+591 KGTFFLALWVCA
-603 VIVGA
+603 VIVGV

>member
-1 MSRLAKRGECLCLYD
+1 
-16 CYVLLDKRQSCKLDG
+16 
-31 KRPSVEMRH
+31 
-40 EEQQQKVADGEIF
+40 
-53 MKLLGDDNM
+53 M

-77 AAILSGICVPLQG
+77 VAILSGICVPFQE

-97 LVAPVLNIEQSVKWT
+97 LVAPVLNIEQSAKWT

-117 KAGLTL
+117 KAELTL

-130 LKDTSEAEQEKPQ
+130 LKDVSKVDQEQEKIQ
-143 AGMETESFT
+143 AEMETESFT
-152 ADEGENME
+152 EDAGEKAEEDFTADEGEKAE
-160 ENSEEGGAAEKAETE
+160 EDFGEGGAAEKAETE
-175 NPVMPEE
+175 NPAMPEE

-191 ISEYFLPDTAF
+191 ISEYFLLDTAS

-208 AETFSIKNQKGEDTE
+208 AETVSIKNQKGEDTE
-223 IFRLTD
+223 IFRLTE
-229 HLQIEKI
+229 HLQMEKI
-236 TEDYYTL
+236 TEDYYAL

-255 SWEKRNYPV
+255 SWEKRTYPV

-270 QKDQPGLGTFLQ
+270 QKDQTGLGTFLQ
-282 EKRGEE
+282 EKTGEE

-328 ILDVTNTGQLSLTDL
+328 ILDVTNTGQLPLADIQ
-343 RFSSSFS
+343 FSSSFS
-350 MEDIRAVWESEP
+350 MEDIRAVWESES

-411 EEMIGCQAA
+411 EELIGCQAS

-532 DETGTTNIKSRS
+532 DETGTTNMKSRS

>member
-1 MSRLAKRGECLCLYD
+1 M
-16 CYVLLDKRQSCKLDG
+16 
-31 KRPSVEMRH
+31 
-40 EEQQQKVADGEIF
+40 
-53 MKLLGDDNM
+53 
-62 KNRIWNQTKAAVLAM
+62 
-77 AAILSGICVPLQG
+77 
-90 MQVSGAE
+90 
-97 LVAPVLNIEQSVKWT
+97 
-112 DEENY
+112 
-117 KAGLTL
+117 
-123 RLSGLNT
+123 
-130 LKDTSEAEQEKPQ
+130 
-143 AGMETESFT
+143 
-152 ADEGENME
+152 
-160 ENSEEGGAAEKAETE
+160 
-175 NPVMPEE
+175 
-182 KKEYILTTY
+182 
-191 ISEYFLPDTAF
+191 
-202 LPEEIT
+202 
-208 AETFSIKNQKGEDTE
+208 
-223 IFRLTD
+223 
-229 HLQIEKI
+229 
-236 TEDYYTL
+236 
-243 TVPVTLRPEYQL
+243 
-255 SWEKRNYPV
+255 

-532 DETGTTNIKSRS
+532 DETGTTNMKSRS

-563 SSYQSYGS
+563 SSYQSYGA

>member
-1 MSRLAKRGECLCLYD
+1 
-16 CYVLLDKRQSCKLDG
+16 
-31 KRPSVEMRH
+31 
-40 EEQQQKVADGEIF
+40 
-53 MKLLGDDNM
+53 M

-77 AAILSGICVPLQG
+77 VAILSGICVPFQE

-97 LVAPVLNIEQSVKWT
+97 LVAPVLNIEQSAKWT

-117 KAGLTL
+117 KAELTL

-130 LKDTSEAEQEKPQ
+130 LKDVSKVDQEQEKIQ
-143 AGMETESFT
+143 AEMETESFT
-152 ADEGENME
+152 EDAREKVEEDFTADEGEKAE
-160 ENSEEGGAAEKAETE
+160 EDFGEGGAAEKAETE
-175 NPVMPEE
+175 NPAMPEE

-191 ISEYFLPDTAF
+191 ISEYFLLDTAS
-202 LPEEIT
+202 LPEEVT
-208 AETFSIKNQKGEDTE
+208 AETVSIKNQKGEDTE
-223 IFRLTD
+223 ILRLTE
-229 HLQIEKI
+229 HLQMEKI
-236 TEDYYTL
+236 TEDYYAL

-255 SWEKRNYPV
+255 SWEKRTYPV

-270 QKDQPGLGTFLQ
+270 QKDQTGLGTFLQ
-282 EKRGEE
+282 EKTGEE

-328 ILDVTNTGQLSLTDL
+328 ILDVTNTGQLPLTDIQ
-343 RFSSSFS
+343 FSSSFS
-350 MEDIRAVWESEP
+350 MEDIRAVWESES

-411 EEMIGCQAA
+411 EELIGCQAS

-488 LNSTRTQALIPSI
+488 LNSTRTQALISSI

-532 DETGTTNIKSRS
+532 DETGTTNMKSRS

>member
-1 MSRLAKRGECLCLYD
+1 
-16 CYVLLDKRQSCKLDG
+16 
-31 KRPSVEMRH
+31 
-40 EEQQQKVADGEIF
+40 
-53 MKLLGDDNM
+53 M

-77 AAILSGICVPLQG
+77 AAILSGICVPFQE

-97 LVAPVLNIEQSVKWT
+97 LVAPVLNIEQSAKWT

-117 KAGLTL
+117 KAELTL

-130 LKDTSEAEQEKPQ
+130 LKDVSKVDQEQEKIQ
-143 AGMETESFT
+143 AEMETESFT
-152 ADEGENME
+152 EDAREKAEEDFTADEGEKAE
-160 ENSEEGGAAEKAETE
+160 EDFGEGGAAEKAETE
-175 NPVMPEE
+175 NPAMPEE

-191 ISEYFLPDTAF
+191 ISEYFLLDTAS

-208 AETFSIKNQKGEDTE
+208 AETVSIKNQKGEDTE
-223 IFRLTD
+223 ILRLTE
-229 HLQIEKI
+229 HLQMEKI
-236 TEDYYTL
+236 TEDYYAL

-255 SWEKRNYPV
+255 SWEKRTYPV

-270 QKDQPGLGTFLQ
+270 QKDQTGLGTFLQ
-282 EKRGEE
+282 EKKGEE

-328 ILDVTNTGQLSLTDL
+328 ILDVTNTGQLPLADIQ
-343 RFSSSFS
+343 FSSSFS
-350 MEDIRAVWESEP
+350 MEDIRAVWESES

-411 EEMIGCQAA
+411 EELIGCQAS

-488 LNSTRTQALIPSI
+488 LNSTRTQALISSI

-532 DETGTTNIKSRS
+532 DETGTTNMKSRS

>member
-1 MSRLAKRGECLCLYD
+1 
-16 CYVLLDKRQSCKLDG
+16 
-31 KRPSVEMRH
+31 
-40 EEQQQKVADGEIF
+40 
-53 MKLLGDDNM
+53 M

-77 AAILSGICVPLQG
+77 VAILSGICVPFQE

-97 LVAPVLNIEQSVKWT
+97 LVAPVLNIEQSAKWT

-117 KAGLTL
+117 KAELTL

-130 LKDTSEAEQEKPQ
+130 LKDVSKVDQEQEKIQ
-143 AGMETESFT
+143 AEMETESFT
-152 ADEGENME
+152 EDAREKAEEDFTADEGEKAE
-160 ENSEEGGAAEKAETE
+160 EDFGEGGAAEKAETE
-175 NPVMPEE
+175 NPAMPEE

-191 ISEYFLPDTAF
+191 ISEYFLLDTAS

-208 AETFSIKNQKGEDTE
+208 AETVSIKNQKGEDTE
-223 IFRLTD
+223 ILRLTE
-229 HLQIEKI
+229 HLQMEKI
-236 TEDYYTL
+236 TEDYYAL

-255 SWEKRNYPV
+255 SWEKRTYPV

-270 QKDQPGLGTFLQ
+270 QKDQTGLGTFLQ
-282 EKRGEE
+282 EKTGEE

-328 ILDVTNTGQLSLTDL
+328 ILDVTNTGQLPLTDIQ
-343 RFSSSFS
+343 FSSSFS
-350 MEDIRAVWESEP
+350 MEDIRAVWESES

-385 MTLLPDENKEGDLF
+385 MTLLLDENKEGDLF

-411 EEMIGCQAA
+411 EELIGCQAS

-488 LNSTRTQALIPSI
+488 LNSTRTQALISSI

-532 DETGTTNIKSRS
+532 DETGTTNMKSRS

>member
-1 MSRLAKRGECLCLYD
+1 MW
-16 CYVLLDKRQSCKLDG
+16 
-31 KRPSVEMRH
+31 H

-97 LVAPVLNIEQSVKWT
+97 LVAPVLNIEQSAKWT
-112 DEENY
+112 AEENY
-117 KAGLTL
+117 KADLTL

-130 LKDTSEAEQEKPQ
+130 LKDTSEAEHEKPQ

-175 NPVMPEE
+175 NPAMPEE

-208 AETFSIKNQKGEDTE
+208 AETVSIKNQKGEDTE

-532 DETGTTNIKSRS
+532 DETGTTNMKSRT

>member
-1 MSRLAKRGECLCLYD
+1 
-16 CYVLLDKRQSCKLDG
+16 
-31 KRPSVEMRH
+31 
-40 EEQQQKVADGEIF
+40 
-53 MKLLGDDNM
+53 M

-77 AAILSGICVPLQG
+77 AAILSGICVPFQE

-97 LVAPVLNIEQSVKWT
+97 LVAPVLNIEQSAKWT

-117 KAGLTL
+117 KAELTL

-130 LKDTSEAEQEKPQ
+130 LKDVSKVDQEQEKIQ
-143 AGMETESFT
+143 AEMETESFT
-152 ADEGENME
+152 EDAGEKAEEDFTADEGEKAE
-160 ENSEEGGAAEKAETE
+160 EDFGEGGAVEKAETE
-175 NPVMPEE
+175 NPAMPEE

-191 ISEYFLPDTAF
+191 ISEYFLLDTAS

-208 AETFSIKNQKGEDTE
+208 AETVSIKNQKGEDTE
-223 IFRLTD
+223 ILRLTE
-229 HLQIEKI
+229 HLQMEKI
-236 TEDYYTL
+236 TEDYYVL

-255 SWEKRNYPV
+255 SWEKRTYPV

-270 QKDQPGLGTFLQ
+270 QKDQTGLGTFLQ
-282 EKRGEE
+282 EKKGEE

-328 ILDVTNTGQLSLTDL
+328 ILDVTNTGQLPLADIQ
-343 RFSSSFS
+343 FSSSFS
-350 MEDIRAVWESEP
+350 MEDIRAVWESES

-411 EEMIGCQAA
+411 EELIGCQAS

-488 LNSTRTQALIPSI
+488 LNSTRTQALISSI

-532 DETGTTNIKSRS
+532 DETGTTNMKSRS

>member
-1 MSRLAKRGECLCLYD
+1 
-16 CYVLLDKRQSCKLDG
+16 
-31 KRPSVEMRH
+31 
-40 EEQQQKVADGEIF
+40 
-53 MKLLGDDNM
+53 M

-77 AAILSGICVPLQG
+77 AAILSGICVPFQE

-97 LVAPVLNIEQSVKWT
+97 LVAPVLNIEQSAKWT

-117 KAGLTL
+117 KAELTL

-130 LKDTSEAEQEKPQ
+130 LKDVSKVDQEQEKIQ
-143 AGMETESFT
+143 AEMETESFT
-152 ADEGENME
+152 EDAGEKAEEDFTADEGEKAE
-160 ENSEEGGAAEKAETE
+160 EDFGEGGAAEKAEAE
-175 NPVMPEE
+175 NPAMPEE

-191 ISEYFLPDTAF
+191 ISEYFLLDTAS
-202 LPEEIT
+202 LPEEVT
-208 AETFSIKNQKGEDTE
+208 AETVSIKNQKGEDTE
-223 IFRLTD
+223 ILRLTE
-229 HLQIEKI
+229 HLQMEKI
-236 TEDYYTL
+236 TEDYYAL

-255 SWEKRNYPV
+255 SWEKRTYPV

-270 QKDQPGLGTFLQ
+270 QKDQTGLGTFLQ
-282 EKRGEE
+282 EKTGEE

-328 ILDVTNTGQLSLTDL
+328 ILDVTNTGQLPLTDIQ
-343 RFSSSFS
+343 FSSSFS
-350 MEDIRAVWESEP
+350 MEDIRAVWESES

-411 EEMIGCQAA
+411 EELIGCQAA

-488 LNSTRTQALIPSI
+488 LNSTRTQALISSI

-532 DETGTTNIKSRS
+532 DETGTTNMKSRS

>member
-1 MSRLAKRGECLCLYD
+1 
-16 CYVLLDKRQSCKLDG
+16 
-31 KRPSVEMRH
+31 
-40 EEQQQKVADGEIF
+40 
-53 MKLLGDDNM
+53 M

-77 AAILSGICVPLQG
+77 VAILSGICVPFQE

-97 LVAPVLNIEQSVKWT
+97 LVAPVLNIEQSAKWT

-117 KAGLTL
+117 KAELTL

-130 LKDTSEAEQEKPQ
+130 LKDASKVDQEQEKIQ
-143 AGMETESFT
+143 AEMEIESFTEDAGEKAEEDFT
-152 ADEGENME
+152 ADEGEKAE
-160 ENSEEGGAAEKAETE
+160 EDFGEGGAAEKAETE
-175 NPVMPEE
+175 NPAMPEE

-191 ISEYFLPDTAF
+191 ISEYFLLDTAS

-208 AETFSIKNQKGEDTE
+208 AETVSIKNQKGEDTE
-223 IFRLTD
+223 ILRLTE
-229 HLQIEKI
+229 HLQMEKI

-255 SWEKRNYPV
+255 SWEKRTYPV

-282 EKRGEE
+282 EKTGEE

-328 ILDVTNTGQLSLTDL
+328 ILDVTNTGQLPLADIQ
-343 RFSSSFS
+343 FSSSFS
-350 MEDIRAVWESEP
+350 MEDIRAVWESES

-411 EEMIGCQAA
+411 EELIGCQAS

-532 DETGTTNIKSRS
+532 DETGTTNMKSRS

>member
-1 MSRLAKRGECLCLYD
+1 
-16 CYVLLDKRQSCKLDG
+16 
-31 KRPSVEMRH
+31 
-40 EEQQQKVADGEIF
+40 
-53 MKLLGDDNM
+53 M

-77 AAILSGICVPLQG
+77 VAILSGICVPFQE

-97 LVAPVLNIEQSVKWT
+97 LVAPVLNIEQSAKWT

-117 KAGLTL
+117 KAELTL

-130 LKDTSEAEQEKPQ
+130 LKDVSKVDQEQEKIQ
-143 AGMETESFT
+143 AEMETESFT
-152 ADEGENME
+152 EDAREKAEEDFTADEGEKAE
-160 ENSEEGGAAEKAETE
+160 EDFGEGGAAEKAEAE
-175 NPVMPEE
+175 NPAMPEE

-191 ISEYFLPDTAF
+191 ISEYFLLDTAS

-208 AETFSIKNQKGEDTE
+208 AETVSIKNQKGEDTE
-223 IFRLTD
+223 ILRLTE
-229 HLQIEKI
+229 HLQMEKI
-236 TEDYYTL
+236 TEDYYAL

-255 SWEKRNYPV
+255 SWEKRTYPV

-270 QKDQPGLGTFLQ
+270 QKDQTGLGTFLQ
-282 EKRGEE
+282 EKTGEE
-288 LQTLVSNPSP
+288 LQTLISNPSP

-328 ILDVTNTGQLSLTDL
+328 ILDVTNTGQLPLTDIQ
-343 RFSSSFS
+343 FSSSFS
-350 MEDIRAVWESEP
+350 MEDIRAVWESES

-411 EEMIGCQAA
+411 EELIGCQAS

-488 LNSTRTQALIPSI
+488 LNSTRTQALISSI

-532 DETGTTNIKSRS
+532 DETGTTNMKSRS